1 MLRNP
6 DPEQYICDKLLEM
19 MEETP
24 FSKITVKA
32 LCSYAKISRT
42 SFYNYF
48 DSIYSVVQKIEDDF
62 FAGLAPEDVWTK
74 GNITDPSNKEIAETI
89 LQSTAEHLYSNLH
102 LINTLTG
109 KNGEP
114 SFTSRLIRR
123 TRKISRQFISEF
135 GKNTPSLQKNF
146 LVEYCI
152 GGQIA
157 SLQWLAR
164 HESEVDFEEF
174 FQLCLWAT
182 QQSIENYES
191 RLTSG

>member
-6 DPEQYICDKLLEM
+6 NPEQYICDKLLEM

-48 DSIYSVVQKIEDDF
+48 DSIYSVIQKIEDDF
-62 FAGLAPEDVWTK
+62 FEGLVAEDVWTR
-74 GNITDPSNKEIAETI
+74 GNLTNPSNKEIAEAI
-89 LQSTAEHLYSNLH
+89 LLSTAKYLYANLH

-109 KNGEP
+109 VNGEP
-114 SFTSRLIRR
+114 SFTARLIRR
-123 TRKISRQFISEF
+123 TRKVSRQFNSEF
-135 GKNTPSLQKNF
+135 GNNTSDLKENF

-174 FQLCLWAT
+174 YQLCLWST
-182 QQSIENYES
+182 QKSVENYES
-191 RLTSG
+191 FQE